1 LAIDELGAVIAMNCK
16 VAGVTVRVNA
26 FEVTPPELAVIVD
39 VPLLTAVAKPAAL
52 MVATPGVAEFQTAV
66 LVRFCVVPS
75 VNVPVAVNWSVSPLA
90 IDKLGAVIAIDFS
103 TAGVTVNVNVFEVT
117 PPELA
122 VMAEV
127 PMLTPVAS
135 PAVLMVATAG
145 VAEFHVTVLVRFC
158 VEPSVNV
165 PVAENWSVSPLAIV
179 ELGAVIAID
188 CRIGAATV
196 SCVEPTMVPLVAE
209 I

>member
-1 LAIDELGAVIAMNCK
+1 MAIDELGAVIAMDSK

-103 TAGVTVNVNVFEVT
+103 TAGVTVNVSVFEVT
-117 PPELA
+117 PLEAA
-122 VMAEV
+122 VIAEV
-127 PMLTPVAS
+127 PTPAAVAK
-135 PAVLMVATAG
+135 PAALIVATPG
-145 VAEFHVTVLVRFC
+145 VAEFHVAVLVRFC
-158 VEPSVNV
+158 VVPSLNV
-165 PVAENWSVSPLAIV
+165 PVAVN
-179 ELGAVIAID
+179 
-188 CRIGAATV
+188 
-196 SCVEPTMVPLVAE
+196 
-209 I
+209 